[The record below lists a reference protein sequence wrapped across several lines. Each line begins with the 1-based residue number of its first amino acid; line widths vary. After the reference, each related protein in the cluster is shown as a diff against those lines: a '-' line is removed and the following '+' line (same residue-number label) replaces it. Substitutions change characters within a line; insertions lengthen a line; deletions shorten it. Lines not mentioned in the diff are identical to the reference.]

1 MIINISILIHILL
14 QIVENMVNEELSK
27 ELLSKMKDE
36 ILKVKYTININRYAG

>member
-1 MIINISILIHILL
+1 MIINISIILIHILL

-36 ILKVKYTININRYAG
+36 ILKVKYNIDIAVKY

>member
-36 ILKVKYTININRYAG
+36 ILKVKYTININRYRR